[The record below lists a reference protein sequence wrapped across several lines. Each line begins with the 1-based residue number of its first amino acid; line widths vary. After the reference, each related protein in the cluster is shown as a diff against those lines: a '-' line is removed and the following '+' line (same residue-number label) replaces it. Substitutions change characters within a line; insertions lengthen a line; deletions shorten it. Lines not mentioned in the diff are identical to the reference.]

1 MAYYSDE
8 QTDRE
13 LARLERS
20 ITKEYTVAYKELQR
34 KTAEY
39 FEDFA
44 VRDAQMREA
53 LEDGTY
59 PLPAG
64 YSAEAYYKLWRQN
77 QLGRGARWEKLR
89 DNMAK
94 RITEANKVAAAYIN
108 DTTPGIY
115 SLNYNYEAYQIEG
128 ITGAAFDI
136 YNEQT
141 VKQLVQGENHTEFRT
156 VSINPVRDYAW
167 NTKKINTA
175 LLSGIMQGKSI
186 KGLADGFMT
195 VMKNNRT
202 AAVRNART
210 AVTSAQ
216 NSGRVE
222 TYRKAAAMGI
232 EIKKRWLATEDE
244 RTRDSHRELDGV
256 TVELDE
262 VFPNG
267 LQYPGDPKG
276 APAEVYN
283 CRCTM
288 LSILP
293 KYNADLHNTGNTVES
308 YKKWLKNKKANNQV
322 ASPIESR
329 TGNRGKPQAI
339 NVLGIELNNRQ
350 KKILQS
356 LKQCGDEFI
365 TNKSNVSMKDLSALT
380 AHTGD
385 EFAMFTKKAE
395 RLIIRGDN
403 KSCPV
408 DIKKAMELKSN
419 GYKWSGHTHPTSD
432 AISLMPS
439 KGDIDILKAFNQK
452 QSVIYDAMG
461 RFSKYRS

>member
-20 ITKEYTVAYKELQR
+20 ITKEYTVAYKEL
-34 KTAEY
+34 KKKAAEY

-44 VRDAQMREA
+44 VRDAQMKKA

-94 RITEANKVAAAYIN
+94 CISEANKVAAAYIN

-128 ITGAAFDI
+128 ITGATFDI

-141 VKQLVQGENHTEFRT
+141 VKQLIQGENHTEFRT

-186 KGLADGFMT
+186 NGLADGFMT
-195 VMKNNRT
+195 VMQSNRT

-262 VFPNG
+262 AFPNG

-293 KYNADLHNTGNTVES
+293 KYSADLHNTGNTVKSYERWLSEKKNGIIIPKSIGAKGKNYQVNLPDGTRVPFTEGTRITNIKTIAGAHRNRAIDEVDVLVYKYGGKAELWQKKKGIGFVDYQGES
-308 YKKWLKNKKANNQV
+308 YKAEVHWYEEPTAGKHDFKVKMRNGDWF
-322 ASPIESR
+322 IE
-329 TGNRGKPQAI
+329 
-339 NVLGIELNNRQ
+339 
-350 KKILQS
+350 
-356 LKQCGDEFI
+356 D
-365 TNKSNVSMKDLSALT
+365 
-380 AHTGD
+380 
-385 EFAMFTKKAE
+385 
-395 RLIIRGDN
+395 
-403 KSCPV
+403 
-408 DIKKAMELKSN
+408 
-419 GYKWSGHTHPTSD
+419 
-432 AISLMPS
+432 
-439 KGDIDILKAFNQK
+439 
-452 QSVIYDAMG
+452 
-461 RFSKYRS
+461 